1 MKGIKEITSL
11 RINKF
16 KPELVNVWVGNG
28 DLHMATEWYKYSDTM
43 DYPQLQIENEDI
55 IGLIDFRF
63 VIDLEVIL
71 SGDNSDRLMDVYE
84 KMTRYNPKRLVLLY
98 EEKNGSVEILDNKGL
113 LSGILE

>member
-28 DLHMATEWYKYSDTM
+28 DLHMANEWYKYSDTM
-43 DYPQLQIENEDI
+43 NYPQLQIENEDI
-55 IGLIDFRF
+55 VGLIDFRF
-63 VIDLEVIL
+63 VIDLEIIL
-71 SGDNSDRLMDVYE
+71 SGDNSDRLIEVYE
-84 KMTRYNPKRLVLLY
+84 KMTRHNPKRLVLLY